1 MIGRL
6 PQALEVKGR
15 LLPIRTD
22 FRDILAQFEMLND
35 DELSDV
41 EKAYVCCRNLYKSE
55 ITPADFEEATN
66 QLYRFIDGGDI
77 PKSEPSAAKIIDW
90 EKDERIIMP
99 AISKTVGV
107 ADVRELP
114 YMHWWTFLG
123 AFGEISE
130 GMLSTVLSLRRKQAD
145 GEKLEKWE
153 QKYIR
158 KNRDLIEIRTREEQA
173 AIDETEAFV
182 KELLHET

>member
-6 PQALEVKGR
+6 PQALEVGGR
-15 LLPIRTD
+15 LLPIRSD

-35 DELSDV
+35 PELSDL
-41 EKAYVCCRNLYKSE
+41 EKAYVSCCNLYKCK
-55 ITPADFEEATN
+55 ITADIIEEATEK
-66 QLYRFIDGGDI
+66 LYQFIDGGDI
-77 PKSEPSAAKIIDW
+77 PKSEPTSAKMIDW

-107 ADVRELP
+107 VDVRELP

-130 GMLSTVLSLRRKQAD
+130 GMLSTVLNLRRKQAD
-145 GEKLEKWE
+145 GEKLEKYE
-153 QKYIR
+153 LKYIR
-158 KNRDLIEIRTREEQA
+158 KNRDLIEIRSKEEQA
-173 AIDETEAFV
+173 AIDETENFL
-182 KELLHET
+182 KELLHEA